1 MSYDIKPRPR
11 PKSVAEWRDK
21 RRERY
26 GNAGDSGGFRL
37 LPVKVLDS
45 DAFNELSKSGKL
57 VLIFSLSQIDYWVK
71 KYHKNHPRRESSI
84 GPLRNDARFSLPSN
98 LLKERGIKSSETIAE
113 ARRELVAAGFWEV
126 VETGTLYNTG
136 VFRWSDNWLTY
147 NQRSVTDRKRL
158 DPKAKPTGYCHYPN
172 IIQHNEGTL
181 TSKAGGSSFTDK
193 QGSNANPHKACTDM
207 QLELFAQ
214 PAV

>member
-26 GNAGDSGGFRL
+26 GNAGDNGGFRL
-37 LPVKVLDS
+37 LPTKVLDS
-45 DAFNELSKSGKL
+45 DAFNELSKSAKV
-57 VLIFSLSQIDYWVK
+57 VLIISLSQIDYWHK
-71 KYHKNHPRRESSI
+71 KHKNVPKLKSSI
-84 GPLRNDARFSLPSN
+84 GFLRNDARFSLPSN

-136 VFRWSDNWLTY
+136 VFRWSDNWLKY
-147 NQRSVTDRKRL
+147 GQRSVTDRKRL

-172 IIQHNEGTL
+172 IIQHNEGIRS
-181 TSKAGGSSFTDK
+181 SKAGGSSFTDPG
-193 QGSNANPHKACTDM
+193 GSNTDPHEACTDM